1 MARIIMKSPYLKP
14 NSGGGKH
21 RGNYAK
27 YIATREG
34 VEMAED
40 TTKHLHATVKQE
52 ALIRQLLKDFPDSTE
67 FHEYGDYKS
76 HPTREN
82 ATELISRVMETHCG
96 DLADREK
103 YVSYIAERPGV
114 EKLGKHGLFT
124 DEGVPIVLEQVA
136 REMAESK
143 SNIWTHIISL
153 HREDAARLGYDSAED
168 WMNLLRSKRNLIAQ
182 QMRIKPENFRWY
194 AAFHDA
200 GHHPHVH
207 MMAYSI
213 DPKEA
218 YLTEKGIETIKGELA
233 KEIFRQDHIS
243 IYQKQTQYRDQ
254 LREQGRESVA
264 EIVEQIQSGTYGNSR
279 VEQLLVTL
287 SNRLSRTSGKK
298 VYGYLK
304 ADVKVIVDQIVAELA
319 SDERIR
325 KLYDLWY
332 EQREDVLRTY
342 TDHFP
347 ERIPLEQ
354 NNEFKTIRNA
364 VIQEAMKI
372 VNGIQQAAELEPRQD
387 VWDVGLP
394 PGGEPDMDAM
404 ADPDY
409 WMERFQPRFAEPESE
424 MNEPDPVDSE
434 PEELPPHRNSDSKEW
449 WSDYYKLARRFLYG
463 TRAEKPDFQ
472 KAMPLL
478 LMEANRGNGYACY
491 DLGRMYLLGQGCK
504 EDEEEAQRWF
514 RDALEAFQMAESSA
528 EKKGYLRY
536 RIGKCHAYGHGA
548 EQNHEESARWF
559 RQAVDENNP
568 FAAYSLGSQ
577 YLRGQGVEQSN
588 EEAYNLFYLAATHE
602 KQPNAYAQYQ
612 LGRMCQDGTGTEVSL
627 EKSRLWYAK
636 AYAGFLAMEETMAD
650 DKLYYRLGSMS
661 MTGTGTEVDLEQARY
676 YFEKAA
682 ELGNAD
688 ALYGLGK
695 LYLKPE
701 FPDYD
706 PYKAVE
712 YLERSIA
719 KGNAFAK
726 YQLGKLL
733 CQGELVPKDIARG
746 LSLLEELA
754 ENGVTFASYIAGK
767 VYLKEE
773 GWQDIK
779 KAILYFRQAAED
791 GNSFAEYQLGR
802 IYYFG
807 NGVRADQEKG
817 LEYLKEA
824 ASHGNECAANLLQ
837 TIQHQHTWGVASC
850 AVSLIAQLGRIFQE
864 QEQKQTLPQ
873 RPRMD
878 RRHRREIEEKKQA
891 MGIRD

>member
-34 VEMAED
+34 VELAED
-40 TTKHLHATVKQE
+40 TSKHLPATVKQE
-52 ALIRQLLKDFPDSTE
+52 DLVRQLMRDFPDSKE
-67 FHEYGDYKS
+67 FHEYQDYKQK
-76 HPTREN
+76 PTREN
-82 ATELISRVMETHCG
+82 ATELISRVLETHG
-96 DLADREK
+96 GELADRER

-124 DEGVPIVLEQVA
+124 DKGVPIILEQVSK
-136 REMAESK
+136 EMAESK

-168 WMNLLRSKRNLIAQ
+168 WMNLLRSKRNVIAQ

-233 KEIFRQDHIS
+233 KEIFRQDHLC
-243 IYQKQTQYRDQ
+243 IYQKQTQFRDQ

-264 EIVEQIQSGTYGNSR
+264 EIVAQINSGVYSNTK
-279 VEQLLVTL
+279 VEALLVSL
-287 SNRLSRTSGKK
+287 SDRLSRTSGKK

-304 ADVKVIVDQIVAELA
+304 ADVKAIVDEIVAELA
-319 SDERIR
+319 ADERIQ
-325 KLYDLWY
+325 KLYNLWY
-332 EQREDVLRTY
+332 EQREDVLRSY

-354 NNEFKTIRNA
+354 NKEFKTIRNA

-394 PGGEPDMDAM
+394 PCGEPDMETI

-409 WMERFQPRFAEPESE
+409 WMERFQPGFTQPEP
-424 MNEPDPVDSE
+424 MADEPDPVDME
-434 PEELPPHRNSDSKEW
+434 PEDTSTTRSSDSKEW

-463 TRAEKPDFQ
+463 TKTEKPDFQ
-472 KAMPLL
+472 KALPLL
-478 LMEANRGNGYACY
+478 LLEANRGNGYACY
-491 DLGRMYLLGQGCK
+491 DIGRMHLLGQGCE
-504 EDEEEAQRWF
+504 EDEEEARRWF
-514 RDALEAFQMAESSA
+514 RDALEAFQTAEMAA
-528 EKKGYLRY
+528 ERKEYLRY
-536 RIGKCHAYGHGA
+536 RIGKCHAYGHGT
-548 EQNHEESARWF
+548 EQNHEESALWF

-568 FAAYSLGSQ
+568 FAAYSLGGQ
-577 YLRGQGVEQSN
+577 YLRGKGVEQSDA
-588 EEAYNLFYLAATHE
+588 EAYSLYYMAATHD
-602 KQPNAYAQYQ
+602 KQPNSYAQYQ
-612 LGRMCQDGTGTEVSL
+612 LGKMYRDGIGTEVNP
-627 EKSRLWYAK
+627 EESRLWYAK
-636 AYAGFLAMEETMAD
+636 AYAGFLAMEETIAD
-650 DKLYYRLGSMS
+650 DKLYYRLGSMN
-661 MTGTGTEVDLEQARY
+661 MTGTGTAVDLELARH
-676 YFEKAA
+676 YFEKAS

-706 PYKAVE
+706 PAKAVE
-712 YLERSIA
+712 YLEEA
-719 KGNAFAK
+719 AQKDNAFAK

-733 CQGELVPKDIARG
+733 CQGELVPKDIAGG
-746 LSLLEELA
+746 LPLLEELA

-791 GNSFAEYQLGR
+791 GNPFAEYQLGR

-817 LEYLKEA
+817 LEYLKESA
-824 ASHGNECAANLLQ
+824 AHGNEYAANLLI
-837 TIQHQHTWGVASC
+837 TIQQQHTWGVASC
-850 AVSLIAQLGRIFQE
+850 TASLIAQLGRIFQE
-864 QEQKQTLPQ
+864 QDQKQSQRQ

-878 RRHRREIEEKKQA
+878 RKYRREIEEKKLA

>member
-1 MARIIMKSPYLKP
+1 MKSPYLKP

-21 RGNYAK
+21 RSNYAK

-34 VEMAED
+34 VEIAED
-40 TTKHLHATVKQE
+40 TSKHLPATVKQE
-52 ALIRQLLKDFPDSTE
+52 DLVRQLMRDFPDSKE
-67 FHEYGDYKS
+67 FHEYQDYKQK
-76 HPTREN
+76 PTREN
-82 ATELISRVMETHCG
+82 ASELISRIIEANSGELM
-96 DLADREK
+96 DRER
-103 YVSYIAERPGV
+103 YARYIAERPGV

-124 DEGVPIVLEQVA
+124 DEGVPVVLDQVE
-136 REMAESK
+136 RELAESQ
-143 SNIWTHIISL
+143 SNVWTHIISL

-168 WMNLLRSKRNLIAQ
+168 WMNLLRSKRNMIAQ

-233 KEIFRQDHIS
+233 REIFRQDHLC
-243 IYQKQTQYRDQ
+243 IYQKQTEYRDQ
-254 LREQGRESVA
+254 LREHGRESVA
-264 EIVEQIQSGTYGNSR
+264 EIVAQINSGSYSNSK
-279 VEQLLVTL
+279 VEALLVSL
-287 SNRLSRTSGKK
+287 SDRLSRTSGKK

-304 ADVKVIVDQIVAELA
+304 ADVKAIVDEIVAELA
-319 SDERIR
+319 ADERIR

-332 EQREDVLRTY
+332 EQRENVLRSY

-354 NNEFKTIRNA
+354 NKEFKTIRNA

-372 VNGIQQAAELEPRQD
+372 VCGIRQAAELELRQD
-387 VWDVGLP
+387 MVEVGLP
-394 PGGEPDMDAM
+394 SGEEPSMDAM
-404 ADPDY
+404 EDPNY
-409 WMERFQPRFAEPESE
+409 WMERFQPRFAETEPIVSE
-424 MNEPDPVDSE
+424 LDSVE
-434 PEELPPHRNSDSKEW
+434 LETEELPPYRSYDSKEW
-449 WSDYYKLARRFLYG
+449 WSDYYRLARRFLYG
-463 TRAEKPDFQ
+463 TKEKKPDFQ

-478 LMEANRGNGYACY
+478 LMEARRGNGYASY
-491 DLGRMYLLGQGCK
+491 DLGRLYLLGQGCE

-514 RDALEAFQMAESSA
+514 RDALEAFETAEMAA

-548 EQNHEESARWF
+548 EQNYEESAKWF
-559 RQAVDENNP
+559 QQAVDENNP
-568 FAAYSLGSQ
+568 FAAYSLAGQ
-577 YLRGQGVEQSN
+577 YLRGQGVEQSDA
-588 EEAYNLFYLAATHE
+588 EAYKRYLLAASHP

-612 LGRMCQDGTGTEVSL
+612 LGKMCRDGIGTDANPE
-627 EKSRLWYAK
+627 EARWWFAK

-650 DKLYYRLGSMS
+650 DKLYYRLGSMN
-661 MTGTGTEVDLEQARY
+661 MTGTGTEVDLEKARY

-695 LYLKPE
+695 LYLKQE

-706 PYKAVE
+706 PAKAVE
-712 YLERSIA
+712 YLEESA
-719 KGNAFAK
+719 SKGNAFAE

-733 CQGELVPKDIARG
+733 CQGELMPKDIARG
-746 LSLLEELA
+746 LPLLEELT

-767 VYLKEE
+767 VYLREE

-817 LEYLKEA
+817 LEYLKESA
-824 ASHGNECAANLLQ
+824 AHGNEYAANLLQ
-837 TIQHQHTWGVASC
+837 VIHQQHTWGVASC
-850 AVSLIAQLGRIFQE
+850 TASLIAQLGRIFQE
-864 QEQKQTLPQ
+864 QDQKQSQRQ

-878 RRHRREIEEKKQA
+878 RKHRREIEEKKQA